1 MSLTQFVRD
10 SQQQSTWFLNWWVA
24 TICKADLGSDVY
36 YVFFCLSLW
45 LLASSWDPR
54 EVMRQNAGQ
63 CTRVLTPPPTRHSAT
78 LATTRSA
85 RPATLTRKVV
95 TRGNVEAICY
105 SFLPE
110 CRLNVTMYISQTEYH
125 NQWYFNISNVDG
137 LSQCSTTY
145 DEKCETIYETSYE
158 RWVITFFLYAQITE
172 KLFKEMFHFLRGEMF
187 YRLWDVIRREMCHH
201 LPRGLH
207 CWVRTRRLRRI
218 WRIWASVLSSAR
230 AELPE
235 GPRTEARPEMRAG
248 PEGELWGR
256 PSKDPEGKLSRGSC
270 GEVWEDPRGEV
281 CPGPQGELWGGAS
294 PGALHGAQ
302 TSVRAAEI
310 SRIPRIPRITRI
322 SRINLNIYYQIIT
335 ENKYLVFNLT
345 GIKYPIQL

>member
-1 MSLTQFVRD
+1 MCRYKSGWGLSHTQFVRD

-24 TICKADLGSDVY
+24 TICKADLGTDVY

-158 RWVITFFLYAQITE
+158 RWVITFFFICTNYWEVLQGNVPLLTRRNVLPPMRRHTKRNVSPLTARSALLGTDTE
-172 KLFKEMFHFLRGEMF
+172 VTEDMEDMGVSALKCQSRAARRSP
-187 YRLWDVIRREMCHH
+187 YRSPSRNASRSRR
-201 LPRGLH
+201 RT
-207 CWVRTRRLRRI
+207 VRT
-218 WRIWASVLSSAR
+218 S
-230 AELPE
+230 
-235 GPRTEARPEMRAG
+235 
-248 PEGELWGR
+248 
-256 PSKDPEGKLSRGSC
+256 
-270 GEVWEDPRGEV
+270 
-281 CPGPQGELWGGAS
+281 Q
-294 PGALHGAQ
+294 
-302 TSVRAAEI
+302 
-310 SRIPRIPRITRI
+310 
-322 SRINLNIYYQIIT
+322 
-335 ENKYLVFNLT
+335 
-345 GIKYPIQL
+345 